1 MNTKK
6 KQKQIQAYCRKGN
19 DVLAEIVLLGN
30 RFHDYKLGDRLN
42 RNITA
47 KTDDCKTYQADYY
60 TWQQDNTTPFKITRL
75 LHNDI
80 ISEQKI
86 WATPDNNKCPHHRN
100 CIVDNDCD
108 RNRQVYRLY
117 PDGLSIIHNGR
128 FWKI

>member
-30 RFHDYKLGDRLN
+30 RFHDYKWGDYFN
-42 RNITA
+42 RKITA
-47 KTDDCKTYQADYY
+47 KNDDLKTYPVNYY
-60 TWQQDNTTPFKITRL
+60 SWQQEGIPFKAMRL

-86 WATPDNNKCPHHRN
+86 WTTPDNNGCPHHRN
-100 CIVDNDCD
+100 CIVDNDCE
-108 RNRQVYRLY
+108 NNKQLYHLY